1 MSESQKHTD
10 KKTGHKH
17 RTGKAL
23 AALASVGLAAGITAA
38 SLKNSSDAH
47 KSALDKAHNLEIV
60 NGENIYAKYR
70 YLPTKMTIRNRAEMG
85 PDGKAL
91 VIAEYEGF
99 GLTQPIGALIENG
112 ETPGKEMLQ
121 EAQSPNGNEQV
132 YYWAT
137 KDKGTTEYK
146 PEDSILVM
154 WEQYKLGDMIVT
166 ISTRDDKYSGTYGF
180 SYGDSVTDSS
190 GMYEYPLFHDGG
202 RELAIELIKAEQ
214 DQAGR

>member
-1 MSESQKHTD
+1 MSESQTHTD
-10 KKTGHKH
+10 RKTGHRH

-23 AALASVGLAAGITAA
+23 AALAGVGLAAGLTMTT
-38 SLKNSSDAH
+38 LKGGDDAQ
-47 KSALDKAHNLEIV
+47 KDALKKVQGMEMV

-112 ETPGKEMLQ
+112 ETPGKEMLR

-132 YYWAT
+132 YYWAS
-137 KDKGTTEYK
+137 KDKGSTEYK
-146 PEDSILVM
+146 SEDSILVM

-202 RELAIELIKAEQ
+202 RELAIELINAEQ
-214 DQAGR
+214 QPGK